1 MENAMKLVISQWQ
14 GDIKD
19 RVNWGRLHSR
29 DVICV
34 TLGGG
39 VRICQEKWGDKEKR
53 IPDRGNSMCKGTG
66 KKAGYVKGPG
76 RGQIMKGFAVPSV
89 EEGSH

>member
-1 MENAMKLVISQWQ
+1 MCVYSK
-14 GDIKD
+14 GD
-19 RVNWGRLHSR
+19 WG
-29 DVICV
+29 CE
-34 TLGGG
+34 G
-39 VRICQEKWGDKEKR
+39 CA
-53 IPDRGNSMCKGTG
+53 PDRGNSMCKGTG